1 MANLAKM
8 SEQEVK
14 FFIFVHFAGKA
25 MNLENFL
32 QFQITQQLKEIANN
46 VVNGDLSERAALF
59 QSITGIV
66 EGEGKI
72 FLVFLQF

>member
-14 FFIFVHFAGKA
+14 FFIFVNFSRKA